1 MKRLFIIAAIVAGF
15 AASACQSEKLPTTPQ
30 AKTKTFIASNNG
42 LSRVYLDETN
52 SVMRW
57 NNGNTIKLYDGTTNQ
72 VVENTA
78 ADGEKGIFT
87 ASVVGDEIT
96 AVYPSSLADLS
107 AFGTFSASVT
117 NFQTAVADGVNADY
131 YPMIAVAE
139 NTTNLVFRNAAA
151 LIKFRVGEDD
161 IREVAFATNG
171 GKGDIPISGSFTASV
186 NGKNLDISGYAGT
199 WINYT
204 APGGGTFTQ
213 GVDYYISVLPANLVN
228 GFFFILRYDGGAP
241 EVALNATRPLT
252 INSSDLIDL
261 GTVTSATVSS
271 EFRFTTTNLNV
282 EKSGMGQQGIDIVNP
297 SAMEYSVKID
307 YYVNDVLLESTDEG
321 AYSATTEVA
330 RLSNGVNA
338 FIQNKTLLYVR
349 NFPVNSTIHEQKYV
363 FTAKAS
369 NAATSTITVIVAEGD
384 GKTFT
389 WWKDGDVE
397 KGLVSAGNVK
407 VETIPATGV
416 PGYWFKTTS
425 PEVTSTAS
433 IYYMNGLEKVY
444 LSAGWTAKEKT
455 GSFDDNIDQ
464 IPNNDTGAVR
474 TWHFEVTTTDENVK
488 VKTISMTI
496 DQAYE

>member
-1 MKRLFIIAAIVAGF
+1 MAAIVAGF
-15 AASACQSEKLPTTPQ
+15 AATACQSEKLPTTPQ
-30 AKTKTFIASNNG
+30 ARTKTFIASNNG
-42 LSRVYLDETN
+42 LSRVYLDESN

-72 VVENTA
+72 TVANTA
-78 ADGEKGIFT
+78 ADGEKGVFT
-87 ASVVGDEIT
+87 ASVVGEDIT
-96 AVYPSSLADLS
+96 AVYPSTLADLS
-107 AFGTFSASVT
+107 AFGVFSASVT
-117 NFQTAVADGVNADY
+117 NFQTAVADGVNPEY

-186 NGKNLDISGYAGT
+186 NGKNLDISGYTGT

-204 APGGGTFTQ
+204 APGGGTFSQ
-213 GVDYYISVLPANLVN
+213 GVDYYISVLPADLVN
-228 GFFFILRYDGGAP
+228 GFLFILRYAGGAP
-241 EVALNATRPLT
+241 EVTLNATKPLT

-261 GTVTSATVSS
+261 GTLTSATISS
-271 EFRFTTTNLNV
+271 EFRFATTSLNV
-282 EKSGMGQQGIDIVNP
+282 EKGGMGQEGITLINP
-297 SAMEYSVKID
+297 SAMEYSMKID
-307 YYVNDVLLESTDEG
+307 YYVNDVLIESTAEG
-321 AYSATTEVA
+321 DYAETSQVATLT
-330 RLSNGVNA
+330 NGVNA
-338 FIQNKTLLYVR
+338 FIQNKVLVYVR
-349 NFPVNSTIHEQKYV
+349 NFPVNNTIYEQKYV

-369 NAATSTITVIVAEGD
+369 NGSTATITVIVAEGD

-389 WWKDGDVE
+389 WWRDGEIE

-407 VETIPATGV
+407 VESIPATGV
-416 PGYWFKTTS
+416 PTYWFKTNS
-425 PEVTSTAS
+425 AGVTSTAS

-455 GSFDDNIDQ
+455 GSFDDAIDA